1 ASFRAENPFGG
12 SHLHTPQALWSSMV
26 PGASFRAM
34 IAVTGLEKSFGD
46 HTLFRG
52 ASFRLNPGER
62 YGLVGGNGSGKTT
75 LLNILA
81 GDVPESAGSV
91 SIPARMRLGV
101 LRQDQFLHSGD
112 PILDVAL
119 MGNEEPWS
127 AMAER
132 EGVLARSGEHFDAAR
147 FTALE
152 DIVERH
158 DGYTAPARAAAI
170 LEGLGLPA
178 RIHGDPVSNLSG
190 GFRLR
195 VLLAQVLAGVPDAL
209 LLDEPTNH
217 LDILSIRW
225 LEKFLKG
232 FRGPA
237 VVISHDHRFLDNVAT
252 HILDIDYLAVT
263 SYPGNYTRFVTAK
276 AAERER
282 REKEIAQREREI
294 AHHRQFVDRFR
305 AKASKARQAQSKL
318 RLIEKKARTL
328 EPLPASSR
336 RYPVFRF
343 GQVRPSGREVLK
355 VKGVTKSFGEN
366 RVLHGVDLDVVRGDR
381 LAIVGPNGIGKS
393 TLLNVMMGHLEADAG
408 AIAWGYETHP
418 GHFAQDP
425 ADHLGTPK
433 RTAEAWIEQY
443 CDGKGTGFARGKLG
457 MVLFSGD
464 DAEKRLE
471 TLSGGESARLVLC
484 SLMVRQ
490 PNVLVLDEPTNHLD
504 LEAIEA
510 LVEGLRAYPGTLVF
524 VSHDRWF
531 VGRLANRIV
540 EITEDGIRDY
550 RGTYEEYVHACGDDH
565 LDADTVVL
573 KARAE
578 RRRGGGGGGRAGRAA
593 NARPRLS
600 HAQRR
605 RLEARA
611 GELAGRIE
619 AAEARVAE
627 IEAVFADPAFYA
639 EASPGEVRKLEEER
653 TGLVEEVAA
662 RMAEWEG
669 VEGELD
675 YRGDMVTQTKRERGN
690 A

>member
-1 ASFRAENPFGG
+1 
-12 SHLHTPQALWSSMV
+12 
-26 PGASFRAM
+26 M

-46 HTLFRG
+46 RTLFRG

-62 YGLVGGNGSGKTT
+62 HGLVGGNGSGKTT

-81 GDVPESAGSV
+81 GDVESSAGSV
-91 SIPARMRLGV
+91 SMPGGVRLGV
-101 LRQDQFLHSGD
+101 LRQDQTLHSAE
-112 PILDVAL
+112 PILGVAL
-119 MGNEEPWS
+119 MGNEELWD

-132 EGVLARSGEHFDAAR
+132 ERVLARSGEHFDAAR
-147 FTALE
+147 FSALE
-152 DIVERH
+152 EIVERH
-158 DGYTAPARAAAI
+158 DGYTAEARAASV

-178 RIHGDPVSNLSG
+178 RIHEDPVSTLSG

-195 VLLAQVLAGVPDAL
+195 VLLAQVLCGAPDAL

-225 LEKFLKG
+225 LEKFLRG

-237 VVISHDHRFLDNVAT
+237 VVISHDHRFLDNVST
-252 HILDIDYLAVT
+252 HILDIDYETVT
-263 SYPGNYTRFVTAK
+263 RYPGNYTRFLTAK

-294 AHHRQFVDRFR
+294 AHHRRFVDRFR

-318 RLIEKKARTL
+318 RLIEKKAEGL

-336 RYPVFRF
+336 RYPAFRF
-343 GQVRPSGREVLK
+343 EQVRPSGREVLR
-355 VKGVTKSFGEN
+355 VRGVTKSFGEN
-366 RVLHGVDLDVVRGDR
+366 RVLEGVDLDVVRGDR

-393 TLLNVMMGHLEADAG
+393 TLLNVMMGRVAADSGTAE
-408 AIAWGYETHP
+408 WGYETHP
-418 GHFAQDP
+418 GYFAQDP
-425 ADHLGTPK
+425 GDHLGT
-433 RTAEAWIEQY
+433 RAGTAEGWIQQY
-443 CDGKGTGFARGKLG
+443 CDGRGTGFARGRLG

-464 DAEKRLE
+464 DAEKRLAA
-471 TLSGGESARLVLC
+471 LSGGESARLVLC
-484 SLMVRQ
+484 SLMIRQ

-540 EITEDGIRDY
+540 EIAGDGIRDY

-573 KARAE
+573 KAREE
-578 RRRGGGGGGRAGRAA
+578 RRKGRGRGRGRRD
-593 NARPRLS
+593 ARMGSPASPQLS
-600 HAQRR
+600 PWQRR
-605 RLEARA
+605 RLEERA
-611 GELAGRIE
+611 EELAGRVE

-639 EASPGEVRKLEEER
+639 GASPGEVRKLEEER
-653 TGLVEEVAA
+653 AGLVEEVAA

-675 YRGDMVTQTKRERGN
+675 
-690 A
+690 